1 MYTMNEF
8 RQQSGPYATP
18 SATADSQEV
27 IYKRLRTAG
36 AELRTHV
43 IVLGSLLA
51 LLWLVELVDQLFWR
65 EGLDFLG
72 IEPRTMAGLR
82 HILFAPFLHKGF
94 SHLLANTLPF
104 LMLGWFVMLR
114 GVGEFFLVSLISAS
128 VSGIGIWLFGMP
140 ATVHIGMSGVIFGYL
155 GFLLGRGYFERSA
168 IAIGLALVVG
178 LLYGSMIWGV
188 LPLQPNVSWL
198 GHLFGL
204 VGGAFAAYLL
214 ARPPKAANH
223 EEY

>member
-1 MYTMNEF
+1 MNEPHSSVH
-8 RQQSGPYATP
+8 QAT
-18 SATADSQEV
+18 SSTAADNRALIHKQ
-27 IYKRLRTAG
+27 LRTVG
-36 AELRTHV
+36 AELRMHLL
-43 IVLGSLLA
+43 VLGSVLA
-51 LLWLVELVDQLFWR
+51 LLWLVELADQLFWR
-65 EGLDFLG
+65 ERLDFLG

-82 HILFAPFLHKGF
+82 HIIFAPFLHKGF

-104 LMLGWFVMLR
+104 LMLGWFVILR
-114 GVGEFFLVSLISAS
+114 GVGEFVLVSLISAL

-168 IAIGLALVVG
+168 IAIGLALLVG
-178 LLYGSMIWGV
+178 LLYGSMVWGV

-214 ARPPKAANH
+214 ARPPLAIGPQK
-223 EEY
+223 

>member
-1 MYTMNEF
+1 MNEF
-8 RQQSGPYATP
+8 RQRSG
-18 SATADSQEV
+18 SQISTAAAAENQDA
-27 IYKRLRTAG
+27 IARRLRSAG
-36 AELRTHV
+36 AELRTHL

-51 LLWLVELVDQLFWR
+51 LLWLIELADQLFWH

-114 GVGEFFLVSLISAS
+114 GVGEFFLVSLISAL

-168 IAIGLALVVG
+168 TAIGLALVVG
-178 LLYGSMIWGV
+178 LLYGSMVWGV

-198 GHLFGL
+198 GHLFGF
-204 VGGAFAAYLL
+204 VGGALAAYLL
-214 ARPPKAANH
+214 ARPPRAIDSQQ
-223 EEY
+223 

>member
-1 MYTMNEF
+1 MNEF
-8 RQQSGPYATP
+8 RQRSGTQI
-18 SATADSQEV
+18 SAAAAENQDA
-27 IYKRLRTAG
+27 IGRRLRSAG
-36 AELRTHV
+36 AELRTHL

-51 LLWLVELVDQLFWR
+51 LLWLIELADQLFWH

-114 GVGEFFLVSLISAS
+114 GVGEFFLVSLISAL
-128 VSGIGIWLFGMP
+128 VSGIGIWIFGMP
-140 ATVHIGMSGVIFGYL
+140 DTVHIGMSGVIFGYL
-155 GFLLGRGYFERSA
+155 GFLMGRGYFERSA
-168 IAIGLALVVG
+168 PAIALALVVG
-178 LLYGSMIWGV
+178 LLYGSMVWGI

-204 VGGAFAAYLL
+204 VGGALAAYLL
-214 ARPPKAANH
+214 ARPPLAISDRS
-223 EEY
+223 